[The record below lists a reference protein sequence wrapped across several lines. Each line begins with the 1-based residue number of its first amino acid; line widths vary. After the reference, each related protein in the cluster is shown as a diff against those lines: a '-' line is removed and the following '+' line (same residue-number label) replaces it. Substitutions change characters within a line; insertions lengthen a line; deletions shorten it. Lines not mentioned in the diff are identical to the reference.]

1 MIGSAYRCVRRHVR
15 AILTLLPL
23 IALAWCT
30 ALVMYQGD
38 ERAWASS
45 LFQSPVQPEAP
56 APTRPAPEK
65 VLPPTV
71 QRPTP
76 VPAPS
81 PTPPPPP
88 TQPPVQPVQQQV
100 EPVVPPPDQPAPVQQ
115 PTQPPVEQQ
124 AQPQP
129 PTPPAPPP
137 AAQNSSAPPEI
148 VIDSGL
154 LIDSILVYISYVW
167 LCCGVLAFILIPVI
181 FLALYVLGIRRS
193 SSSEE

>member
-1 MIGSAYRCVRRHVR
+1 MIGVAYRCVQRNVR
-15 AILTLLPL
+15 AILSLLPFMFL
-23 IALAWCT
+23 AGCVALA
-30 ALVMYQGD
+30 VYQGD

-76 VPAPS
+76 APVPS
-81 PTPPPPP
+81 PTPPPP
-88 TQPPVQPVQQQV
+88 TQPPPVQPVQQV
-100 EPVVPPPDQPAPVQQ
+100 EPVIPPPEQPAPVQQ
-115 PTQPPVEQQ
+115 PTQPPVEQP
-124 AQPQP
+124 AQPQISA
-129 PTPPAPPP
+129 PPAPPP
-137 AAQNSSAPPEI
+137 PAQDNSAPPEI

-154 LIDSILVYISYVW
+154 LIDSILVYISYAW

-193 SSSEE
+193 RNSEE